1 MSSIRSTFRHRF
13 RNTSPWFTLVAAR
26 SFFLSYIHD
35 GAPIHLF
42 VRHDLEPKPTQLSER
57 LPGNASY
64 SVGGIVRLTLTERIR
79 FRYVRLRALEG
90 NRFYR
95 FSPDPRNS
103 AKISASPGLSSN
115 TSLQSGRHYERQSQP
130 YQPTIHPSFSFAH
143 HMFSSSLVTA
153 ALRQQRVRMPA
164 PYSPREGPGLTQ
176 LLRKSDQWLTVTQ
189 LCQTGANTP
198 CYTVLFSHS
207 E

>member
-1 MSSIRSTFRHRF
+1 MSSIRSTFRHTRV
-13 RNTSPWFTLVAAR
+13 TSPWFTLTMAK

-35 GAPIHLF
+35 GALIHLF
-42 VRHDLEPKPTQLSER
+42 VRYDLEPKPTQLSER
-57 LPGNASY
+57 LPGNAPY
-64 SVGGIVRLTLTERIR
+64 SAGEIVRLTLTERIR
-79 FRYVRLRALEG
+79 FRYVRLRTLEG

-103 AKISASPGLSSN
+103 DKISASPGLSSN
-115 TSLQSGRHYERQSQP
+115 TSLQSGRHYEQQFSSNSLRS
-130 YQPTIHPSFSFAH
+130 TLAKFSFAP

-176 LLRKSDQWLTVTQ
+176 LLRKSDQCLTTHQ
-189 LCQTGANTP
+189 LCQTDSRRHEF
-198 CYTVLFSHS
+198 CYTSSL
-207 E
+207 